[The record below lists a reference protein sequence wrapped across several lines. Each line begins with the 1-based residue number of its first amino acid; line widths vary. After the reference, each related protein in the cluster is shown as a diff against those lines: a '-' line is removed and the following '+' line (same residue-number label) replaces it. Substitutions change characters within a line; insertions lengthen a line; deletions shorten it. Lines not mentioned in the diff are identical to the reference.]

1 MKNLFTILLFSFS
14 LNALVEDDTSR
25 EENYY
30 KYNYLGIDAI
40 STENTE
46 VGVRMSLSLP
56 GPLYLTLERKTEGVN
71 KEINDYERIING
83 IRLGVHAGIGDIF
96 SSMSAS
102 GISLEIKNIF
112 DLYTEFGIKNVEFD
126 DKDYSFSED
135 EAQANLIA
143 GIRFGNSN
151 GWEGKF
157 FVDYSKDFNVVQTEC
172 PPEAVCPTVVEFEL
186 EEKSDQRLGAGVLY
200 NINKYSAVTLEI
212 SSSKILDNN
221 IKLGYQIN
229 F

>member
-1 MKNLFTILLFSFS
+1 MIW
-14 LNALVEDDTSR
+14 
-25 EENYY
+25 
-30 KYNYLGIDAI
+30 G
-40 STENTE
+40 
-46 VGVRMSLSLP
+46 
-56 GPLYLTLERKTEGVN
+56 
-71 KEINDYERIING
+71 
-83 IRLGVHAGIGDIF
+83 
-96 SSMSAS
+96 
-102 GISLEIKNIF
+102 SLEIKNIF
-112 DLYTEFGIKNVEFD
+112 DVYTEFGIKNVEFD
-126 DKDYSFSED
+126 DKDNSFLED

-157 FVDYSKDFNVVQTEC
+157 FVDYSKDFNVVQKEC
-172 PPEAVCPTVVEFEL
+172 PSEAVCPAVVEFEL

-221 IKLGYQIN
+221 FKLGYQIN

>member
-1 MKNLFTILLFSFS
+1 MKNLFVIFLFTFS
-14 LNALVEDDTSR
+14 LNALVEEGTSR
-25 EENYY
+25 EENYF

-46 VGVRMSLSLP
+46 LGVRMSLSLP
-56 GPLYLTLERKTEGVN
+56 GPLYFILERKTEGVN
-71 KEINDYERIING
+71 EELNDYERIVDC

-102 GISLEIKNIF
+102 GINLEIKNIF
-112 DLYTEFGIKNVEFD
+112 DVYTEFGIKNVEFD
-126 DKDYSFSED
+126 NKNYSFSED
-135 EAQANLIA
+135 EAQINLIA
-143 GIRFGNSN
+143 GVRFGNSN
-151 GWEGKF
+151 GWEGKLF
-157 FVDYSKDFNVVQTEC
+157 IDYSKDFDVVQKEC
-172 PPEAVCPTVVEFEL
+172 PPAAVCPAVVELEL
-186 EEKSDQRLGAGVLY
+186 EEKSDQRLGAGILY
-200 NINKYSAVTLEI
+200 NINKYSAVTLEM